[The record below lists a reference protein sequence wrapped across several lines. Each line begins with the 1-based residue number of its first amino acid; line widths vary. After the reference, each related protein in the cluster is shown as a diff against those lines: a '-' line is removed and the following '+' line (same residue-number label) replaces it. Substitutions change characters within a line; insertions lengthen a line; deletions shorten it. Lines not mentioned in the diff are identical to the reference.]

1 MFFISLFIGIYYN
14 MILAWTIF
22 YLASSFTDSL
32 PWNSCDNWWNTEG
45 ESVGSGAPARSGR
58 RHQLSDALGPPSDTD
73 WIRRPRWRTCCVG
86 CVITG

>member
-22 YLASSFTDSL
+22 YLYSSFTDSL

-45 ESVGSGAPARSGR
+45 QSLQTLEN
-58 RHQLSDALGPPSDTD
+58 HMK
-73 WIRRPRWRTCCVG
+73 CVG
-86 CVITG
+86 GILDS

>member
-22 YLASSFTDSL
+22 YLASSFTDNL

-45 ESVGSGAPARSGR
+45 KRGPIFSVSSPLVGVDCLCVASGVLHCSG
-58 RHQLSDALGPPSDTD
+58 
-73 WIRRPRWRTCCVG
+73 
-86 CVITG
+86 